1 MNRRLAAEISL
12 LIGSAGFFIGGL
24 ISINKEISDILLSAV
39 LIGVTSF
46 FMAFFGIN
54 LIYHEEM
61 EALAKKAKK
70 DTYIPEIQQKTAEIK
85 EEIKGKK
92 IDLTAGNDNIE
103 DLFR

>member
-24 ISINKEISDILLSAV
+24 VSINKEINEILLSAV

-46 FMAFFGIN
+46 FMAFFGIH
-54 LIYHEEM
+54 LIFHEEM
-61 EALAKKAKK
+61 EALSKKIKK
-70 DTYIPEIQQKTAEIK
+70 TGYNTEIK
-85 EEIKGKK
+85 HPAAPVKEPVKGKK
-92 IDLTAGNDNIE
+92 IDLTAGNNNIE

>member
-39 LIGVTSF
+39 LIGVTAF

-61 EALAKKAKK
+61 EALAKKSKK
-70 DTYIPEIQQKTAEIK
+70 DTYTPEIKQKAAVIK
-85 EEIKGKK
+85 EENKGKK
-92 IDLTAGNDNIE
+92 LDLTAGNDNIE

>member
-61 EALAKKAKK
+61 EALAKKTK
-70 DTYIPEIQQKTAEIK
+70 DSIYVTEIKQKAAVIK
-85 EEIKGKK
+85 EENKGKK